1 MSGTGE
7 GGLGAIKKIPFAMA
21 KFLLTKNVC
30 LPLFFVINYAFSK
43 VLI

>member
-1 MSGTGE
+1 MSRTGE

-30 LPLFFVINYAFSK
+30 LVDTIVFRH
-43 VLI
+43 